1 MNNGSSFDVIDYSIA
16 GVSAM
21 GSWLDQHQGSA
32 IVILTFALVCIT
44 AWYAR
49 RTSQM
54 VKIIEQQTHINIEP
68 VITIYPYNWIDI
80 IDNKIKLEIRNE
92 GTIDV
97 KSIRLL
103 PLTDMHW
110 TIRINKLEQKY
121 VFPLSKRKI
130 DQIFEKSI
138 LKPEENFQI
147 ELDITPWTKI
157 KRSDLK
163 HGDFAFVLSYLREAD
178 HKAYEVQRRYF
189 FGSKKVLI
197 PLRRS

>member
-68 VITIYPYNWIDI
+68 VITIYPYNWID
-80 IDNKIKLEIRNE
+80 
-92 GTIDV
+92 
-97 KSIRLL
+97 IRLL